1 MRRCPRCACWAT
13 SGAACRLRSR
23 TTSSAH
29 GCSSTSRV
37 VVRRCSRSTWCSG
50 AMRAAPTTRW
60 PPMRQCACRPP
71 CSAFSTSAAI
81 GPAASTAF
89 CRSSRLTAP
98 GLRCRRGADTATHAR
113 CIATRAAPRVV
124 RACTLRARNR
134 GGCRCADGKN
144 YPQFVRGLRCARR
157 ARRALRARRAGQCGA
172 RMRRGIWLA
181 FIAQQPPFPTP
192 RRCPDADQV
201 EAHDQ
206 GPARDAGPREHAAGA
221 RRHRLPGRRRQLR
234 AGRPPAQARG
244 RPAPRACVGGDTPA
258 ARAHARRR
266 RRTRTRPFAGRRPG
280 DPPRQP
286 ARAPPRIALNGRRGD
301 VRWSS
306 SKSSTGIASPRSS
319 GCRASGRRGRGS
331 ADEAACGGN
340 GSRISRAGGTRRGR
354 GDGLVPRGGCGA
366 SPSARLAH
374 PPPVKCWPIR
384 QEKHDDPRQQQQ

>member
-124 RACTLRARNR
+124 EPARYARATVVAVGVPTERITRNSCEVC
-134 GGCRCADGKN
+134 GAHD
-144 YPQFVRGLRCARR
+144 VRGARCVRVA
-157 ARRALRARRAGQCGA
+157 
-172 RMRRGIWLA
+172 
-181 FIAQQPPFPTP
+181 
-192 RRCPDADQV
+192 
-201 EAHDQ
+201 
-206 GPARDAGPREHAAGA
+206 
-221 RRHRLPGRRRQLR
+221 PGN
-234 AGRPPAQARG
+234 
-244 RPAPRACVGGDTPA
+244 A
-258 ARAHARRR
+258 ARACGVAYGLRSSRSNRHS
-266 RRTRTRPFAGRRPG
+266 
-280 DPPRQP
+280 Q
-286 ARAPPRIALNGRRGD
+286 RRGD
-301 VRWSS
+301 VPMPT
-306 SKSSTGIASPRSS
+306 K
-319 GCRASGRRGRGS
+319 
-331 ADEAACGGN
+331 
-340 GSRISRAGGTRRGR
+340 
-354 GDGLVPRGGCGA
+354 
-366 SPSARLAH
+366 
-374 PPPVKCWPIR
+374 
-384 QEKHDDPRQQQQ
+384 